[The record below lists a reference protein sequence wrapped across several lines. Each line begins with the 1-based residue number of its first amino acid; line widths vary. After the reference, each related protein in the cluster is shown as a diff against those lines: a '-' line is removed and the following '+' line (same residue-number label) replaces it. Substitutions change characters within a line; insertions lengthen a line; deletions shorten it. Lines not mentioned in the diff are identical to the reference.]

1 MQGISS
7 ENHLTNK
14 SKGAPKGN
22 ENALKS
28 GFYSNKVGLTK
39 AEAKYI
45 KNFLDI
51 ACLNGLPIDLP
62 LLHLAARQLK
72 RLLKAYRFMDKN
84 PDNLN
89 PPFSEHLISLEN
101 ALARNLDRLY
111 MSPLSRSRAG
121 ISTVKHPEDLM
132 LKDVSKEVNDNGNK
146 R

>member
-1 MQGISS
+1 MTEINS
-7 ENHLTNK
+7 EKQITNTG
-14 SKGAPKGN
+14 KGAPKGN

-51 ACLNGLPIDLP
+51 ACLNGLPTDLP

-84 PDNLN
+84 PENLN

-111 MSPLSRSRAG
+111 MSPLSRRQAG
-121 ISTVKHPEDLM
+121 ISSIKRPFDLM
-132 LKDVSKEVNDNGNK
+132 TNISEGDNGNK
-146 R
+146 G